1 MPFGGLLTAGVVA
14 GSLAYGV
21 GSNISKNR
29 KAKEREQALGG
40 KPVYNIQ
47 EPTLKNQ
54 SLAEY
59 NAQQGLSDEA
69 KMIYENS
76 ASRGLSDSIDALLKV
91 GGGINSVSDL
101 YSKYQDKGIE
111 LATLDDQIRFRNQQL
126 LMNQNEKMANELDKS
141 YQINK
146 LDPWKDEK
154 QAIAELRTIARNDLN
169 AGIGMAA
176 NATMAGAGMMSD
188 KPSDL
193 TGQNVSDRKNIEL
206 TPLALAKGW
215 GLAQYSGWNGGRA
228 TNSAQKTNNDWSMY
242 ARPSE
247 QNKNNEYL
255 KLIFGLK

>member
-1 MPFGGLLTAGVVA
+1 MPLGGLLTAGVVA

-21 GSNISKNR
+21 GSNVDKNKKAKNR
-29 KAKEREQALGG
+29 EELLGG

-54 SLAEY
+54 YLAEY
-59 NAQQGLSDEA
+59 NAQQGLSDES
-69 KMIYENS
+69 KMMYENA

-101 YSKYQDKGIE
+101 YANYQDKGIE

-154 QAIAELRTIARNDLN
+154 KAIAELRAIARADLN

-176 NATMAGAGMMSD
+176 NATMAGAGMMLD
-188 KPSDL
+188 KQKVPSDL
-193 TGQNVSDRKNIEL
+193 TANTDQNANPYDKFKVKAPFN
-206 TPLALAKGW
+206 
-215 GLAQYSGWNGGRA
+215 LAQS
-228 TNSAQKTNNDWSMY
+228 NSAQKTNNDWSMY
-242 ARPSE
+242 ARP
-247 QNKNNEYL
+247 QNNEYL
-255 KLIFGLK
+255 KLIFGR

>member
-188 KPSDL
+188 MKIAEGKPK
-193 TGQNVSDRKNIEL
+193 QNVSDRKNIEL
-206 TPLALAKGW
+206 TPLALA
-215 GLAQYSGWNGGRA
+215 QY
-228 TNSAQKTNNDWSMY
+228 TPNSAQKTNNDWSMY